1 MSVIGRLDDQVDA
14 VIIAPVAKR
23 RAEEGAGRDD
33 AAEDSRPE
41 QTAAPEATPAPERGK
56 DQREAAGPT
65 GRGTLPVWLL

>member
-23 RAEEGAGRDD
+23 RAEEVAEPRA

-41 QTAAPEATPAPERGK
+41 PTAPPEAPTAPERGR
-56 DQREAAGPT
+56 DDGEDANAT
-65 GRGTLPVWLL
+65 GRETLPVWLL